1 MIYVLKRSPWL
12 LCGKW
17 LHGEGTGMETGPR
30 VRRYCGGPQH
40 GGVITV
46 VDLEV
51 EKWSRTGPADRLDM
65 GVTEESQRSFQFQ
78 A

>member
-1 MIYVLKRSPWL
+1 
-12 LCGKW
+12 
-17 LHGEGTGMETGPR
+17 METGPR

-46 VDLEV
+46 VALEV
-51 EKWSRTGPADRLDM
+51 EKWSCTGPADRLDM